1 METQTLNK
9 NFQEEHLVFNWNAK
23 EDARTKLEH
32 ERNLRE
38 LGIEAL

>member
-1 METQTLNK
+1 METQAEQK
-9 NFQEEHLVFNWNAK
+9 FEENHLVFNWNAK

-38 LGIEAL
+38 LGIEIL